1 MAAQSE
7 TTNPWNPSSCL
18 STSVRRW
25 WLPCIFV
32 PFQRLYEAMTDPT
45 PALMAAT

>member
-7 TTNPWNPSSCL
+7 TTKPWNPSSFL
-18 STSVRRW
+18 STSVRRCL
-25 WLPCIFV
+25 LPCIFL
-32 PFQRLYEAMTDPT
+32 PFQLLYEAMIDPT